1 MLMVHGNPTESGK
14 DAVENQDHESMYFYA
29 STKSTLLFKSWEI
42 DTDYEFWIA
51 MGGIVT
57 LGLLYEMVKSFR
69 SCLIVEANNSAL
81 NAENKPI
88 LGERDGRS
96 CLEQLCVQSIL
107 TLFYIIETLF
117 MFFSMLIFMSYNV
130 FFCTALIVGIGVG
143 YFAFGGTRDHTYGL
157 GRDNLDNDG
166 LRGRLA

>member
-1 MLMVHGNPTESGK
+1 MDEEDNCTTSEC
-14 DAVENQDHESMYFYA
+14 MYFYA

-88 LGERDGRS
+88 LGERDGRRPAQTADNPHAFQVG
-96 CLEQLCVQSIL
+96 CLQHFLC
-107 TLFYIIETLF
+107 TLFY
-117 MFFSMLIFMSYNV
+117 MLEV
-130 FFCTALIVGIGVG
+130 LLALILILIVVNFNVWNLLATVTGVTGG
-143 YFAFGGTRDHTYGL
+143 YLLFGK
-157 GRDNLDNDG
+157 GRIN
-166 LRGRLA
+166 